1 MSIEKIERLEE
12 LVALTL
18 EVLNNLRTEKTS
30 LEQQVRELKKE
41 KKAAL
46 KENEEA
52 KGSLEK
58 LKQLKTSQR
67 KLEKDRSDIRLKV
80 QNALQKIEKMD
91 FFWIFLNIMESQE
104 IKIYGKIYKVKPV
117 SSSVNM
123 QEVATVVDAKI
134 KELSGVKGRSST
146 VDLAVL
152 TALNLG
158 HELMELKDSNQ
169 ADDDQLN
176 KRLDCM
182 IQQLNKS
189 LKVIKN
195 KSFFGG

>member
-1 MSIEKIERLEE
+1 
-12 LVALTL
+12 
-18 EVLNNLRTEKTS
+18 
-30 LEQQVRELKKE
+30 
-41 KKAAL
+41 
-46 KENEEA
+46 
-52 KGSLEK
+52 
-58 LKQLKTSQR
+58 
-67 KLEKDRSDIRLKV
+67 
-80 QNALQKIEKMD
+80 
-91 FFWIFLNIMESQE
+91 MESQE